1 MQEIV
6 KTGKISPMRYKK
18 IQEAYTEFTKAML
31 DEVFG
36 PNPIPEGLAEEVEKE
51 EGGTVNEK

>member
-1 MQEIV
+1 
-6 KTGKISPMRYKK
+6 
-18 IQEAYTEFTKAML
+18 ML

-36 PNPIPEGLAEEVEKE
+36 SNPIPEGLAEEVEKE